1 MSTSLASYVL
11 LFPLWFS
18 LTQQAPITLNQL
30 RIHGPTELSE
40 QLAQILVDGYD
51 QLTLA
56 ERSQLIYEIRRDHGP
71 RAQQLLLGWLKQEQ
85 DPFVLSALLNSL
97 GFTKLETIPEKAI
110 RRFLTAGNAMV
121 QNAAMRLYGRL
132 PDADFAYL
140 ATLCQETTDPG
151 FQIALLD
158 AVAARRDTAFA
169 TFPAAILLQ
178 FANGVATPE
187 VEAAALK
194 AALSNPGKRDAEF
207 IHWQSEAA
215 ASSNVILRCAAT
227 SDAHVNSFTPAS
239 TLARDSEPAVR
250 MAVFQAY
257 QDGASEELQK
267 LLGLPADSD
276 PAVRTARV
284 ELLGRLDVIPDIPVV
299 RRILL
304 EGFEDDWAQVR
315 TAAETVL
322 SGENMPRELALE
334 LATAALTTSA
344 DSARLI
350 AYRQIIARQFSELL
364 EAVRSRLPQ
373 ETLSENIA
381 AGLRV
386 IIALKTPGDAA
397 DLDYLRPFIDHKSPL
412 VRGAVAEALGKLQV
426 PGSEPIIIQFATQD
440 ESENVQAYA
449 FESMGFFPQRVFL
462 PTIAERFQ
470 NRTGSADATR
480 ARAAACWAAAR
491 IQPATPED
499 LEAIDQIAYSIFYL
513 CTQPTIPQGM
523 GMIVFDDTD
532 VICNGLVATTRLMKL
547 YPDHEALIENGRK
560 LLNIY
565 KTPISEAVTASSAGL
580 NVPVEE
586 ISTSVARQALQF
598 LNDEECTQTALNIQG
613 LAPILSWKEADN

>member
-1 MSTSLASYVL
+1 MSTSLATYVL

-18 LTQQAPITLNQL
+18 LTQQAPLTPKQL
-30 RIHGPTELSE
+30 TIHGPTELSE
-40 QLAQILVDGYD
+40 KLAQILVAGYD
-51 QLTLA
+51 QLTFA
-56 ERSQLIYEIRRDHGP
+56 ERSQLVYEIRRDCGP
-71 RAQQLLLGWLKQEQ
+71 RAQRLLLGWLKQEK

-97 GFTKLETIPEKAI
+97 GFTKLETIPESAV

-132 PDADFAYL
+132 PEADFAYL

-151 FQIALLD
+151 FQIALLE
-158 AVAARRDTAFA
+158 AVAARGDTAFA
-169 TFPAAILLQ
+169 TFPSATLLQ
-178 FANGVATPE
+178 FANGAASPA

-215 ASSNVILRCAAT
+215 ASTNVILRCAAA

-239 TLARDSEPAVR
+239 TLAHDSEPAVR

-257 QDGASEELQK
+257 QDGTSEELQK
-267 LLGLPADSD
+267 LLGLSADSD

-284 ELLGRLDVIPDIPVV
+284 ELLGRLDVIPDLPVV

-304 EGFEDDWAQVR
+304 EGFADDWAQVR

-334 LATAALTTSA
+334 LATAALA
-344 DSARLI
+344 APGDSSRLI

-364 EAVRSRLPQ
+364 EAVRIRLPQ
-373 ETLSENIA
+373 ETLPENIA

-386 IIALKTPGDAA
+386 IIALKAPGDAA
-397 DLDYLRPFIDHKSPL
+397 DLDYLRPFIAHKSPL

-440 ESENVQAYA
+440 KNENVQAYA
-449 FESMGFFPQRVFL
+449 FESMGFFPQRAFL
-462 PTIAERFQ
+462 QTIAERFQ
-470 NRTGSADATR
+470 NRNGSSDAER
-480 ARAAACWAAAR
+480 SRAAACWAAAR
-491 IQPATPED
+491 IQPSTPED

-523 GMIVFDDTD
+523 GMIVFDSTE
-532 VICNGLVATTRLMKL
+532 VICNGLVATARLMKL

-565 KTPISEAVTASSAGL
+565 KTPLSEVVTTSSSGMS
-580 NVPVEE
+580 VPVEE
-586 ISTSVARQALQF
+586 VSTSVAQQALQF
-598 LNDEECTQTALNIQG
+598 LNDEECTQTALNIQDF
-613 LAPILSWKEADN
+613 APILSWKKADE